1 MGRAVFSLLEMMI
14 VLALILITSVISVV
28 NLVPVMQSQHVTNAY
43 NTTLS
48 TLPARHGRQRSVA
61 ADRVLGDVFKRSHT
75 QHDHGGADAD
85 GIVDIS
91 GRSEKRRSTPCR
103 RM

>member
-1 MGRAVFSLLEMMI
+1 MGGRFQLAGMMI

-48 TLPARHGRQRSVA
+48 TLRQARDNAVSQRT
-61 ADRVLGDVFKRSHT
+61 RTR
-75 QHDHGGADAD
+75 
-85 GIVDIS
+85 
-91 GRSEKRRSTPCR
+91 
-103 RM
+103 